1 MKSERK
7 GINSPAPPL
16 GPAQVLRNRN
26 NAVRHLTALSRDLEA
41 RMRTG
46 LAEKQGFASI
56 RASLGPLFFLVW
68 TRPTPI
74 TSLARQLGVTKQAC
88 SQLANHAEQAGYLE
102 RIQSPEDGRSK
113 TLHLTPRGR
122 NLIEQSIE
130 IIRQADT
137 DYAAIVGARRYA
149 KFTKTIAELYKTLDF
164 PADSGLTFL
173 EKTTRTVGTLP
184 LITQRA
190 QHALMDATAAH
201 GHAGLKLSHS
211 QVLPFVGPDG
221 IRIMDLVRIHGASR
235 QAVGA
240 TARDLVSLGYLNK
253 EPDPRDRRGAI
264 LFLSESGNR
273 LLADSLVELESLEQQ
288 IERIL
293 GSSVVSEFL
302 DTVAMLESALEVDE
316 DIYDIAA
323 GAVQMSRRHRTG
335 RSDRDSEI
343 QALAEQL
350 HHELGDRRSIRL
362 AELLNQQA
370 AMTAPQPR
378 RLHRA
383 RSKQGKIT

>member
-1 MKSERK
+1 MRSERK
-7 GINSPAPPL
+7 AANAPGLPL
-16 GPAQVLRNRN
+16 GPAQVRNRN
-26 NAVRHLTALSRDLEA
+26 NAVRHMTALSRDLEA

-46 LAEKQGFASI
+46 LVEKRGFASI

-88 SQLANHAEQAGYLE
+88 SQLANLAERAGYLE

-113 TLHLTPRGR
+113 TLHLTRRGR
-122 NLIEQSIE
+122 DLIEQSIE

-149 KFTKTIAELYKTLDF
+149 TFTKTIAALYKALDF
-164 PADSGLTFL
+164 PADSRLTFL

-190 QHALMDATAAH
+190 QRALMDATAEH
-201 GHAGLKLSHS
+201 GHAGLKISHS

-221 IRIMDLVRIHGASR
+221 IRITDLARIHGASR
-235 QAVGA
+235 QAIGA
-240 TARDLVSLGYLNK
+240 TARDLVSLGYLSK
-253 EPDPRDRRGAI
+253 EADPRDRRGAI
-264 LFLSESGNR
+264 LFLSESGAR
-273 LLADSLVELESLEQQ
+273 LVSDSLVELESLEQR

-302 DTVAMLESALEVDE
+302 DTVAELESALGIEE
-316 DIYDIAA
+316 DIYDVSASSA
-323 GAVQMSRRHRTG
+323 QKGRG
-335 RSDRDSEI
+335 RSTGGGHRDSDI
-343 QALAEQL
+343 KTLAEQL
-350 HHELGDRRSIRL
+350 HHELGDQNSIRL

-370 AMTAPQPR
+370 STRPR
-378 RLHRA
+378 SLKNA
-383 RSKQGKIT
+383 RSKKGNTK